1 MHEEEIHFRK
11 LLPKQFEMFL
21 PHLTT
26 ETLTFDPVTLKSI
39 GRMCGRSLRKV
50 GQGVL
55 KLLIGNEKVTDEQT
69 DGQTDR
75 PTCTKQYSLSS
86 SKGSIKKRRKCSNK
100 RDFWLEVFRFMSA

>member
-39 GRMCGRSLRKV
+39 GFLSA
-50 GQGVL
+50 Q
-55 KLLIGNEKVTDEQT
+55 
-69 DGQTDR
+69 DGCVD
-75 PTCTKQYSLSS
+75 
-86 SKGSIKKRRKCSNK
+86 
-100 RDFWLEVFRFMSA
+100 VV